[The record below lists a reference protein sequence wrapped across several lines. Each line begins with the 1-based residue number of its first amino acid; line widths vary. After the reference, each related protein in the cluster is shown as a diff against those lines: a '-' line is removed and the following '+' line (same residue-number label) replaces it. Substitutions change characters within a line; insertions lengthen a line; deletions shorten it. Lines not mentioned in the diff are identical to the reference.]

1 MFSEKYKPIVIL
13 AAVASA
19 ILVSAQ
25 NLTSLRLN
33 RNEMLLVRIRNK
45 LRFSLLN
52 SFVIIST
59 CMVASFYSNIYCWNE
74 HYLQFLVSPLQIIG
88 YLALQEY
95 KICII

>member
-19 ILVSAQ
+19 IIVSAQ

-33 RNEMLLVRIRNK
+33 RNEMLLVRIRK

-59 CMVASFYSNIYCWNE
+59 CMVASFYSNTYCWYGND
-74 HYLQFLVSPLQIIG
+74 LQFLVSPLLFIG
-88 YLALQEY
+88 YLALQDMHY
-95 KICII
+95 LKIF